1 MFPAERRAKLISLLT
16 ASGFLQVGEISQKL
30 DISPITVRRDLQEL
44 EKEGICIR
52 KRGGAISRSR
62 SATMEL
68 PYAIKQVQNQE
79 VKKRIAETA
88 IQFVESG
95 DSVILDSGST
105 AFALASRLVTKRH
118 LYVVTNDLYVASKL
132 GTNPEI
138 NTICTGGN
146 VRPNVF
152 SLQGSLAESCFSNL
166 KVDTTFLGADAVH
179 DDGCV
184 YNVNFEEVPIKLAM
198 IRSATQVILL
208 ADSTKFQIQGFAK
221 VCELSELDYVITDQG
236 ITPEQ
241 KEMIRSKVRKD
252 LIVV

>member
-1 MFPAERRAKLISLLT
+1 MISLLT
-16 ASGFLQVGEISQKL
+16 DSGFLQVGEISQKL
-30 DISPITVRRDLQEL
+30 DISPITVRRDLLEL

-68 PYAIKQVQNQE
+68 PYAIKQVQNPE
-79 VKKRIAETA
+79 VKKKIAEA
-88 IQFVESG
+88 ALQFVESG

-105 AFALASRLVTKRH
+105 TFALATRLVTKRH

-132 GTNPEI
+132 ATNPDI
-138 NTICTGGN
+138 NTICTGGS

-184 YNVNFEEVPIKLAM
+184 YNVNIEEVAIKQRM
-198 IRSATQVILL
+198 IRAATQVILL
-208 ADSTKFQIQGFAK
+208 TDSTKFQIHGFAK
-221 VCELSELDYVITDQG
+221 VCELSAIDVVITDEG
-236 ITPEQ
+236 ITPDQ
-241 KEMIRSKVRKD
+241 KEMIRSRIKKD
-252 LIVV
+252 LIIV